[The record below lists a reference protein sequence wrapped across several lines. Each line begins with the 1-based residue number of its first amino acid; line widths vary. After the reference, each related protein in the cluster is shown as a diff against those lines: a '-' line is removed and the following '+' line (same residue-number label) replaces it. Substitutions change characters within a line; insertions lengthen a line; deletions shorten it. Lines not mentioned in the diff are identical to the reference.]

1 MIEKKNGGGGGTVG
15 GAEFQSDEIKGDD
28 GGKLLPNYILSG
40 EGGKVYVIGN
50 LP

>member
-1 MIEKKNGGGGGTVG
+1 MGGTVG

-28 GGKLLPNYILSG
+28 DGWKLLPNYILSG